1 MADLKYDLTLP
12 EGRQELWTALHAD
25 EEKTRR
31 DARIGKIQNL
41 PAALIYVFNVL
52 LVTGFVTN
60 YFAGG
65 VAWLA
70 NSPVFGGYIQLVR
83 NVSDGKVLWV
93 LAALIAT
100 ALVIPWILAAL
111 LKLVISCFVKQEPIS
126 VPALPEREEEQL
138 YTIMRK
144 INALTRDS
152 ETYKTPMLVLLG
164 VPVAGGLTGTVIHFI
179 TGLQS
184 GDAWYIALLWALL
197 FLVVYCVAAFA
208 LGLLYSA
215 LGFSQPLP
223 DDELTNHY
231 SAAEKRRNELKPSHR
246 YRNKQS

>member
-1 MADLKYDLTLP
+1 MADLKYDLVLP
-12 EGRQELWTALHAD
+12 EGRHGLWTALHQE

-65 VAWLA
+65 IAWLT
-70 NSPVFGGYIQLVR
+70 NSPVFGGYIRLVQDL
-83 NVSDGKVLWV
+83 SDGKVLWV

-100 ALVIPWILAAL
+100 ALVIPWVLAAL
-111 LKLVISCFVKQEPIS
+111 LRLVISRFVKQEVIIAP
-126 VPALPEREEEQL
+126 VLPEREEEQL
-138 YTIMRK
+138 YAIMRK
-144 INALTRDS
+144 INAMTRDS

-164 VPVAGGLTGTVIHFI
+164 VPAIGGLAGAIIHFVS
-179 TGLQS
+179 GLQS
-184 GDAWYIALLWALL
+184 GDAWYIAILWALL
-197 FLVVYCVAAFA
+197 FFVVYCVAAFA

-246 YRNKQS
+246 YRNKQ